1 MPACYAAA
9 AGRAVLRLD
18 PVQPVVFS
26 PFRRRD
32 AANANAIKAIRR
44 ARARRFDP
52 VEHFAAAPSAL
63 LNNCKALFVFNLHFL
78 IPMGSNS
85 KHYTDCIDINI
96 TVHRKDK
103 SA

>member
-9 AGRAVLRLD
+9 AARAVLRLD
-18 PVQPVVFS
+18 PVQPVVFG
-26 PFRRRD
+26 PFRLRD
-32 AANANAIKAIRR
+32 AVNTQAIKVIRR
-44 ARARRFDP
+44 ARARRFNP
-52 VEHFAAAPSAL
+52 VEHFTAAPPAIF
-63 LNNCKALFVFNLHFL
+63 NNCKALFVFNLHFS
-78 IPMGSNS
+78 IPMRTNL